1 MERRIATNLIIAG
14 GSAID
19 LFECLLSLAESEY
32 SPSRTV
38 VLDNSPA
45 GFGGSVE
52 TAFRDVELLRPGK
65 PLTFAAAANFG
76 LRHAIASG
84 SPLVF
89 LLNDDV
95 TVHHETLGRLVQAEK
110 AHGAGLYA
118 PEIWPYAAGAPRQRY
133 RFDWSARLV
142 VREAAEPAKSAEPRP
157 IDYAE
162 GSAVM
167 ISAEV
172 FEATEGFDEEFGF
185 YFEDADFSVRAA
197 DAGYPVLEIPGARV
211 WHKTSAS
218 AGRGLSPFKAYYRAR
233 NTLKF
238 AAKHRG
244 RSAPARNALYHFGE
258 FVIPEAVGA
267 FLAMA
272 RGKRAQA
279 QVLAAIMRGTVD
291 NFTGRHR
298 PFPPGPASSDELRRL

>member
-1 MERRIATNLIIAG
+1 MERQIATNLIIAG

-45 GFGGSVE
+45 GFGGSIETSFREVE
-52 TAFRDVELLRPGK
+52 ILRPPQ

-76 LRHAIASG
+76 LRHAIALG

-95 TVHHETLGRLVQAEK
+95 TVHHETVGRLVEAEK
-110 AHGAGLYA
+110 AQGAGLYA
-118 PEIWPYAAGAPRQRY
+118 PEVWPYAAGAPRQRY
-133 RFDWSARLV
+133 RLDWAARLV
-142 VREAAEPAKSAEPRP
+142 VREAAEPADSAQPRP

-172 FEATEGFDEEFGF
+172 FEATGGFDEDFGF
-185 YFEDADFSVRAA
+185 YFEDVDFSLRAA
-197 DAGYPVLEIPGARV
+197 DTGYPVMEIPRARV

-218 AGRGLSPFKAYYRAR
+218 AGSGLSPFKAYYRAR

-244 RSAPARNALYHFGE
+244 RSAPALNAMYHFGE
-258 FVIPEAVGA
+258 FVIPEAIGA
-267 FLAMA
+267 ILAMA
-272 RGKRAQA
+272 RGRRAQA
-279 QVLAAIMRGTVD
+279 QVFAAIMRGTVD

-298 PFPPGPASSDELRRL
+298 PFPPGPDSSRESPRL